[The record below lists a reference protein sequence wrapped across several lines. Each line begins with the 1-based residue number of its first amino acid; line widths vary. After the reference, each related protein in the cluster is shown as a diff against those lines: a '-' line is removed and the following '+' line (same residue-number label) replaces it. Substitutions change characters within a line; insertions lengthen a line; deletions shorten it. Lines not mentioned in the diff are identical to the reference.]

1 MDSEAQSK
9 MVTIRFRP
17 EITRRLDALSRRTG
31 RTKTY
36 YVREAVLRFLEDME
50 DTYIAL
56 ERLEN
61 PGQRVSMKEAE
72 KLLGVDP

>member
-1 MDSEAQSK
+1 